1 MISQS
6 IVILAGG
13 LATRLRPI
21 TKNTPKSLI
30 LINNVP
36 FVLHQ
41 LKLLFL
47 NGIRNV
53 HFCLGY
59 LGEEIE
65 NVVKKSSFSKEMRIT
80 YSYDGEKLLGTGGA
94 INNSLD
100 FIISDEFL
108 VIYGD
113 SYLDVNYKS
122 VLNFFLKKSND
133 VNGLMSV
140 YRNENKFD
148 KSNIVFNKNLIINYS
163 KVDTVDEMNYIDF
176 GLGILRKS
184 HFDFFPN
191 NQNFDLSDLYQNLV
205 NEKEL
210 LGFEV
215 FKRFYEI
222 GSINGINDLSKYLNK
237 N

>member
-6 IVILAGG
+6 VVILAGG

-41 LKLLFL
+41 LKLLFS
-47 NGIRNV
+47 NGIRNI

-65 NVVKKSSFSKEMRIT
+65 NIVKKSSFSKEMRIT
-80 YSYDGEKLLGTGGA
+80 YSYDGKKLLGTGGA

-108 VIYGD
+108 IIYGD

-122 VLNFFLKKSND
+122 VLSFFLKKSNHL
-133 VNGLMSV
+133 NGLMTV
-140 YRNENKFD
+140 YKNENKFD
-148 KSNIVFNKNLIINYS
+148 KSNIVFKKNVITHYS
-163 KVDTVDEMNYIDF
+163 KIDRFNEMNYIDF

-184 HFDFFPN
+184 HFDLFPN

-205 NEKEL
+205 KEKEL

-215 FKRFYEI
+215 FNRFYEI